1 MTMSKA
7 LQAFGKAP
15 EVLYAEPNYIVN
27 TFATPNDTCYPE
39 LWGMNNIG
47 QTGGTADADIDA
59 PEAWNLTTGT
69 TNVVVAVIDTGVDYT
84 HPDLAA
90 NMFQDPVDGSY
101 GINVVSGTTDPMDDN
116 GHGTHVSG
124 IIGAV
129 GNNSLGVVG
138 VNWNVQILAC
148 KFLDATGTGTNAGAI
163 ACLDYV
169 ASMKDRGFKIVAT
182 NNSYGGGAYSQALH
196 DAIDAQRQ
204 RGILFIAAAGNFR
217 SDNETLQTYPASYSL
232 PNILS
237 IASTDASDNLSFF
250 SNYGKRVVHIA
261 APGENILS
269 TVPGGYE
276 FYNGTSMATP
286 HVTGVAALIH
296 ALYPGSD
303 WRSVKNRI
311 LAGGDA
317 KDALTQTT
325 VTGRRLNV
333 YGALTCSNSIVLNRL
348 QPFGSILSVGLGT
361 PIELAAL
368 HVKCAEPNGNVIV
381 TVSPSNEMVTL
392 LDNGIDNDQVA
403 GDGIYT
409 ATWMPLIGGTFT
421 LAFPGGDNV
430 TVNVDPDLQAG
441 FPVKAWHQSGG
452 YMGGPGNHTLV
463 ANVDNA
469 SNLEIFVASHAGG
482 PLNAWNNA
490 GIPLSGWPIYTNG
503 APYPAAGELSSVN
516 VGNEVFSASQQSD
529 EALTAYNGL
538 GAMLPG
544 WPRNSVNNFIGNP
557 PSLSDV
563 DNDGLDE
570 IFVEEYDNQLHGYKA
585 DGTILSGWPVPG
597 NGQLERHTSAIA
609 DLDKDGDLEII
620 TTCGPYETT
629 LYA

>member
-1 MTMSKA
+1 MKLRGLKIAGCLAILVVFASPAFAPPAAKFSPVTRSADGMVTHNPINPKLAPLSPYRQVLGEILVRFRESAPKSTRTFLHATLGTKVIKEFKSVKGLQLVKLSAGMTMSKA

-296 ALYPGSD
+296 AL
-303 WRSVKNRI
+303 
-311 LAGGDA
+311 
-317 KDALTQTT
+317 
-325 VTGRRLNV
+325 
-333 YGALTCSNSIVLNRL
+333 
-348 QPFGSILSVGLGT
+348 
-361 PIELAAL
+361 
-368 HVKCAEPNGNVIV
+368 
-381 TVSPSNEMVTL
+381 
-392 LDNGIDNDQVA
+392 
-403 GDGIYT
+403 
-409 ATWMPLIGGTFT
+409 
-421 LAFPGGDNV
+421 
-430 TVNVDPDLQAG
+430 
-441 FPVKAWHQSGG
+441 
-452 YMGGPGNHTLV
+452 
-463 ANVDNA
+463 
-469 SNLEIFVASHAGG
+469 
-482 PLNAWNNA
+482 
-490 GIPLSGWPIYTNG
+490 
-503 APYPAAGELSSVN
+503 
-516 VGNEVFSASQQSD
+516 
-529 EALTAYNGL
+529 
-538 GAMLPG
+538 
-544 WPRNSVNNFIGNP
+544 
-557 PSLSDV
+557 
-563 DNDGLDE
+563 
-570 IFVEEYDNQLHGYKA
+570 
-585 DGTILSGWPVPG
+585 
-597 NGQLERHTSAIA
+597 
-609 DLDKDGDLEII
+609 
-620 TTCGPYETT
+620 
-629 LYA
+629 